1 MDWPG
6 TGTGTFHTRGVPR
19 YPAAMDLGLQDKVVW
34 VTGASGGIGRA
45 VAETFADEGARVALH
60 ANRGVEEARDWLSR
74 QTWSERGLVVQA
86 DVRDAQA
93 LEGCAAAIVELFGR
107 IDICIANAGVWPAGD
122 LLLDELPVE
131 RLQDTLAVNLSGSLY
146 TVRAFMQQLRLSG
159 PRADGHGAAVIFVGS
174 TAGQFGEC
182 GHVDYAASKAGLIG
196 AMKSLKN
203 EVVQLDPYARV
214 NVVEPGWTVTHMARP
229 ALDQPGTVERVTR
242 TMALRQ
248 LGRAKD
254 IARAICV
261 LASPLASAHIT
272 GQVLTVA
279 GGMEGRLLWNEDDVD
294 RDAVLARLTRD

>member
-1 MDWPG
+1 
-6 TGTGTFHTRGVPR
+6 
-19 YPAAMDLGLQDKVVW
+19 MDLGLQDKVVW

-45 VAETFADEGARVALH
+45 LAETFAAEGARVALH
-60 ANRGVEEARDWLSR
+60 ANRGEKETREWLSG
-74 QTWSERGLVVQA
+74 QTWSERGRVFQA

-93 LEGCAAAIVELFGR
+93 LERCAAEIAQELGP
-107 IDICIANAGVWPAGD
+107 IHTCVANAGVWPAGD

-131 RLQDTLAVNLSGSLY
+131 RLADTIAVNLTGALY

-159 PRADGHGAAVIFVGS
+159 PRVDGHGAAVILVGS
-174 TAGQFGEC
+174 TAGQFGER

-229 ALDQPGTVERVTR
+229 ALDEPGTVERVTR

-248 LGRAKD
+248 LARAED

-294 RDAVLARLTRD
+294 RDAVLARLERD